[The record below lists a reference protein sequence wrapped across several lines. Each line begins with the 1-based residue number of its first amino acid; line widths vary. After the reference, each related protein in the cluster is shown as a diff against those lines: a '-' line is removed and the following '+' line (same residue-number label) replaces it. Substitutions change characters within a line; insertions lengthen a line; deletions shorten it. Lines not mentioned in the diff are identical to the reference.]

1 MLPTSLLYRVLIHWY
16 FLDPLVRK
24 ICKNLEKNAQEL
36 EEVEQI
42 LESCIQTLQELD
54 HDFFFASDQ
63 YCKFNLEYVHDLLDI
78 AISLLKEIIE

>member
-16 FLDPLVRK
+16 FLDPLVPK
-24 ICKNLEKNAQEL
+24 ICKILEKNAQKL
-36 EEVEQI
+36 EDVEQI
-42 LESCIQTLQELD
+42 LKNCIQELY

-63 YCKFNLEYVHDLLDI
+63 YCKFNLEYVDDLLDI